1 VGLAKEG
8 SPCVSVRIERPDGT
22 SEEKSLAFGGMALMS
37 LDPGVKARA
46 IIRPARGFDM
56 GMGKGK
62 EITNEINGG
71 AVGVIIDARGRPL
84 NLPAARDERVRKL
97 KEWNAA
103 LAMYPE
109 QHI

>member
-1 VGLAKEG
+1 MPVKQGAH
-8 SPCVSVRIERPDGT
+8 CVSVKIEKPDGT
-22 SEEKSLAFGGMALMS
+22 SEEKSLVFGEMAVVT

-46 IIRPARGFDM
+46 TIRPARGFDM

-62 EITNEINGG
+62 EITTDINGG

-97 KEWNAA
+97 KEWNTA
-103 LAMYPE
+103 LQMYPE
-109 QHI
+109 QQI